1 VPSTLL
7 AASKYTGRDRPGRPS
22 GASTWVAALT
32 NTASIARTSRGS
44 SGWRNPAAGH
54 QKHHVEEVAARQNHN
69 PTGRRG
75 VPVTLSR
82 IDHRQEPEDTGAQ
95 RDPCVLC
102 PSGVVITQPQ
112 CTEGKAEDELADQ
125 NRLDGGQC
133 GEDERASNAR
143 HPQQPHGLAD
153 EIVRGVPC
161 RPLLLGARHIGR
173 ALQYRGQRLAD
184 PPRAAKPM
192 LFDPTPSSSRAFDS
206 RPLETTTDGLR
217 MVVPTDRAA
226 ACRRGRPGQTKPQGH
241 GEAHV
246 AGSVAGFG
254 VSPSLHE
261 SHGNE
266 SSSAWLHTSKSWP
279 PGRTRMQ
286 VAIPA

>member
-1 VPSTLL
+1 M
-7 AASKYTGRDRPGRPS
+7 AASEYTGRYRNSPGRPS
-22 GASTWVAALT
+22 GASTWVAALK
-32 NTASIARTSRGS
+32 NTASIARSSRGS

-54 QKHHVEEVAARQNHN
+54 EKHHDETVAARQNHN

-112 CTEGKAEDELADQ
+112 RTEGKDEDELADQ

-143 HPQQPHGLAD
+143 RPQQPHGLAD

-161 RPLLLGARHIGR
+161 RPLFLGARHIGR
-173 ALQYRGQRLAD
+173 ALQCRGQRLAE
-184 PPRAAKPM
+184 PA
-192 LFDPTPSSSRAFDS
+192 
-206 RPLETTTDGLR
+206 
-217 MVVPTDRAA
+217 DRAA

-241 GEAHV
+241 GESHL

-279 PGRTRMQ
+279 PGRTRKQ